1 MGLIY
6 FSSVVIK
13 IFGTSTKPL
22 WKNGVRTIRDALLKI
37 AVCFTTN
44 SKKGESIVRESLAAF
59 NASILTRLHPKC
71 QYEGMHASQMIDFDA
86 LFIKN
91 DVSPHIYINLRFHKV
106 AFSPKNHEEIGP
118 K

>member
-1 MGLIY
+1 
-6 FSSVVIK
+6 
-13 IFGTSTKPL
+13 
-22 WKNGVRTIRDALLKI
+22 
-37 AVCFTTN
+37 
-44 SKKGESIVRESLAAF
+44 
-59 NASILTRLHPKC
+59 
-71 QYEGMHASQMIDFDA
+71 MHASQMIDFDA